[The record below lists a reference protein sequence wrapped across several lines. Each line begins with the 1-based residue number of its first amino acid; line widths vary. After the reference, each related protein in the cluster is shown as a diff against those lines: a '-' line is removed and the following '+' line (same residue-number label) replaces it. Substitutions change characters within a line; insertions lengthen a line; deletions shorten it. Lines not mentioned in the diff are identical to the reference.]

1 MFLYRVCSSAML
13 CPPLLVPVLLLL
25 TLVLQA
31 PLLVTVRLG
40 SLLGHPGTLGYP
52 LPLPG
57 LRQWLLQ
64 ECGRRWACTLAEL
77 SRSSAC
83 RASVQFL
90 LPMHVIWGSFGGG
103 ADEMMSP
110 SQPLLLRVGDA
121 QG

>member
-1 MFLYRVCSSAML
+1 ML

-31 PLLVTVRLG
+31 PLLVTIRLG

-52 LPLPG
+52 RPLPG

-77 SRSSAC
+77 SRSCVCA
-83 RASVQFL
+83 ASVQLL
-90 LPMHVIWGSFGGG
+90 LPEHVIWRSFGGG

-110 SQPLLLRVGDA
+110 SQPLLRVGDA